1 MGEIFIFLS
10 AVAYRFIWHNDNN
23 TLYHRY
29 FSHKNINHI
38 GALFEN
44 NNKMRSL
51 EDLRAK
57 LGLDDNKK
65 IYWRQII
72 QAKSRAWKEMF

>member
-1 MGEIFIFLS
+1 MGEIFILLS
-10 AVAYRFIWHNDNN
+10 AVAYQFIWHNDNN

-51 EDLRAK
+51 EALRAK

-65 IYWRQII
+65 ICWRQII